1 MPGPD
6 DLQKA
11 LDANAKPDMTI
22 RQKRIEVERAAV
34 IADFPLADW
43 PELDIN
49 RYALGTP
56 GDSYCR
62 RLEFQTPHLGSI
74 RGGSAAKHIIYRR
87 RSDSE
92 WYRAGSLADLQINEA
107 WSRLREQF
115 VAAFRAV
122 EAGRF
127 DELDQLKLLRHGQTL
142 VTKSIAVYF
151 PDALLPIY
159 SAAHLR
165 DYLKLFGAEP
175 LPNGLAWQLNLQ
187 LKEVVSEHPVLS
199 AWTSDEIARFLYDNL
214 DPRGVAETVVKI
226 APGRTGEYW
235 HECLTEGVI
244 RVGWDKVGDLG
255 GYATS
260 EDLATALGEAYP
272 EKSTQA
278 HKATATRLIRYLR
291 DLAAGSRV
299 IANAGK
305 SKILAVGTVTDEGY
319 RYDESKPAYRHTLAV
334 DWDQDYAQELDEPV
348 NSWVSTFAPVK
359 SALWN
364 TIQAKANKTVEV
376 PEDVQRVIH
385 GLNRKKQVILFG
397 PPGTGKTRLA
407 RLAAAAFG
415 GHRVTSATF
424 HPSYGYEDFVEGY
437 RPTGSGN
444 GLQLKL
450 NDGLF
455 VKVCEEA
462 RKDPQ
467 HNHVLVID
475 EINRADL
482 ARVLGELITY
492 LERDKRD
499 IEFVLPTSGR
509 RFSVPQNVCL
519 IGTMNTADR
528 SVAHL
533 DAAIRRRFEFQE
545 MRTDHDV
552 VAGEVGPLDLRTLL
566 ETLNSR
572 IRTHLGPDFEVGHS
586 YFLLDDKPLDNE
598 QHVHA
603 AFFHEIVPL
612 LEDYTINDQRLL
624 KEILGETL
632 HSKPDTSPEDLLTV
646 LSQEFSAEAGT
657 DAVS

>member
-1 MPGPD
+1 MLGPD

-11 LDANAKPDMTI
+11 LDTNAKPDMTT
-22 RQKRIEVERAAV
+22 RNKRIEVERAGV
-34 IADFPLADW
+34 VADYPLTGW
-43 PELDIN
+43 PHLDIN

-56 GDSYCR
+56 GDSFCR

-74 RGGSAAKHIIYRR
+74 RGNSAAKHIIYRR
-87 RSDSE
+87 RSDGE
-92 WYRAGSLADLQINEA
+92 WHRAGSLADLPINEA
-107 WSRLREQF
+107 WSRLRDQF
-115 VAAFRAV
+115 VSAFQAV
-122 EAGRF
+122 EVGGF

-142 VTKSIAVYF
+142 VTKAITAYF
-151 PDALLPIY
+151 PGALLPIF

-187 LKEVVSEHPVLS
+187 LKERIAEHPVLS
-199 AWTSDEIARFLYDNL
+199 GWTGDEVARFLYENL

-235 HECLTEGVI
+235 QECLEEGVI

-255 GYATS
+255 EYATS
-260 EDLATALGEAYP
+260 EDLATALAEAYP
-272 EKSTQA
+272 EKSMQA
-278 HKATATRLIRYLR
+278 HKGTATRLIRYLR
-291 DLAAGSRV
+291 DLPAGSRV
-299 IANAGK
+299 IANEGK
-305 SKILAVGTVTDEGY
+305 AKILAVGTVTDEGY
-319 RYDESKPAYRHTLAV
+319 RYDESKPAYRHTLTV
-334 DWDQDYAQELDEPV
+334 DWDQDYAQALDEPV

-359 SALWN
+359 SALWT
-364 TIQAKANKTVEV
+364 TIQAKANKVV
-376 PEDVQRVIH
+376 AIPEDVQRVIH
-385 GLNRKKQVILFG
+385 GLTRKKQVILFG

-407 RLAAAAFG
+407 RLAASAFAG
-415 GHRVTSATF
+415 DHVTNSTF

-437 RPTGSGN
+437 RPTRSGK
-444 GLQLKL
+444 GLELELK
-450 NDGLF
+450 DGLF
-455 VKVCEEA
+455 LDVCEQA

-467 HNHVLVID
+467 QNHVLVID

-482 ARVLGELITY
+482 ARVFGELITY

-499 IEFVLPTSGR
+499 IGFVLPTSR
-509 RFSVPQNVCL
+509 KKFSVPQNVYI

-566 ETLNSR
+566 EELNSR
-572 IRTHLGPDFEVGHS
+572 IRQHLGPDFEIGHS

-603 AFFHEIVPL
+603 AYFHEVVPL

-624 KEILGETL
+624 AEILGTAL
-632 HSKPDTSPEDLLTV
+632 HSRPDTSPEDLLTV
-646 LSQEFSAEAGT
+646 LSQEFHAEADT
-657 DAVS
+657 DAAS

>member
-11 LDANAKPDMTI
+11 LDANAKPDMTS
-22 RQKRIEVERAAV
+22 RHKRIEVERAAV

-43 PELDIN
+43 PDLDLN

-87 RSDSE
+87 RSDGE
-92 WYRAGSLADLQINEA
+92 WYRAGSLADLRINEA
-107 WSRLREQF
+107 WSRLRDQF
-115 VAAFRAV
+115 VAAFQAV

-127 DELDQLKLLRHGQTL
+127 DDLDELKLLRHGQTL
-142 VTKSIAVYF
+142 VTKSITVYF

-187 LKEVVSEHPVLS
+187 LKDQISEHPVLS
-199 AWTSDEIARFLYDNL
+199 AWTGDEVARFLYDNL

-235 HECLTEGVI
+235 PECRDEGVI

-255 GYATS
+255 TYATS
-260 EDLATALGEAYP
+260 EDLAAALAEAYP
-272 EKSTQA
+272 EKSMQA
-278 HKATATRLIRYLR
+278 HKGTATRLIRYLR
-291 DLAAGSRV
+291 DLPAGSRV
-299 IANAGK
+299 IANEGK
-305 SKILAVGTVTDEGY
+305 TKILAVGTVTDEGY
-319 RYDESKPAYRHTLAV
+319 RYDESKTAYRHTLAV
-334 DWDQDYAQELDEPV
+334 DWDQDYAQELDEPI
-348 NSWVSTFAPVK
+348 NSWVGTFAPVK
-359 SALWN
+359 SALWH
-364 TIQAKANKTVEV
+364 TVQAKANKAVEV

-407 RLAAAAFG
+407 RLAATAFA
-415 GHRVTSATF
+415 GHRVTNSTF

-444 GLQLKL
+444 GLELEL
-450 NDGLF
+450 TGGLF
-455 VKVCEEA
+455 LNVCKQA

-492 LERDKRD
+492 LERDKRE
-499 IEFVLPTSGR
+499 IEFVLPTSR
-509 RFSVPQNVCL
+509 KKFSVPENVYI

-545 MRTDHDV
+545 MRTDHDI
-552 VAGEVGPLDLRTLL
+552 VAGEVGPLDLRKLL
-566 ETLNSR
+566 EELNTR
-572 IRTHLGPDFEVGHS
+572 IRAHLGPDFEVGHS

-603 AFFHEIVPL
+603 AFFHEVVPL
-612 LEDYTINDQRLL
+612 LEDYTINDQQLL
-624 KEILGETL
+624 AAILGGAL
-632 HSKPDTSPEDLLTV
+632 DSKPDTSADDLLTV
-646 LSQEFSAEAGT
+646 LSQEFGAEVET
-657 DAVS
+657 DAAS